1 MSTILMFVMDLDSL
15 FPCKFT
21 HICRVQIVIIL
32 YPKPDKMPQVLSLM
46 TLGKILA
53 KKIVNSLQIWAQTV
67 KAKVV
72 SKGHFYFSFYFSFF
86 HFSFSLLRIWLSIL
100 TSAFLIK
107 AETTIQFQGL
117 ICFWLQETIFFQ
129 EPVFRIHLLYCLFK

>member
-72 SKGHFYFSFYFSFF
+72 SKGALPISSVII
-86 HFSFSLLRIWLSIL
+86 LLQMPEGIISSEI
-100 TSAFLIK
+100 S
-107 AETTIQFQGL
+107 E
-117 ICFWLQETIFFQ
+117 
-129 EPVFRIHLLYCLFK
+129 